1 MVSKIELSS
10 RDRRR
15 QSIISIAKAIF
26 LKEGYG
32 AASMSHIAAE
42 VGGSKATLYAYFK
55 CKTDLFAAV
64 VESISGE
71 FSGDA
76 ITADLSRGDLRDDL
90 LRTGLRLIAFI
101 RQPETMA
108 MQRLVIGEAERFPE
122 LGQVF
127 FETGPRQKLNQIS
140 SYLQKAMDEGRL
152 RRADPMLAA
161 EHFFALCRA
170 RGHHRMLWNVGPRPS
185 PEEMEQEVRAA
196 VAVFCDAY
204 APHLA
209 PLNAAP

>member
-55 CKTDLFAAV
+55 GKTDLFAAV

-76 ITADLSRGDLRDDL
+76 ITADLARGDLRDDL

-152 RRADPMLAA
+152 RRADPISSPFAGRAGITACCGMSARVLA
-161 EHFFALCRA
+161 LRK
-170 RGHHRMLWNVGPRPS
+170 WNRKCAPRSPS
-185 PEEMEQEVRAA
+185 SATPTLRILH
-196 VAVFCDAY
+196 
-204 APHLA
+204 P
-209 PLNAAP
+209 